1 MTKKVDYMINW
12 QNLDT
17 LKSWKKLAESAEK
30 VDLKRELAGEEGAAR
45 VKAYAA
51 PMGGGLKYYYGAKQV
66 NDSILEGLAELAAEA
81 QLSEE

>member
-45 VKAYAA
+45 VKASA
-51 PMGGGLKYYYGAKQV
+51 
-66 NDSILEGLAELAAEA
+66 
-81 QLSEE
+81 